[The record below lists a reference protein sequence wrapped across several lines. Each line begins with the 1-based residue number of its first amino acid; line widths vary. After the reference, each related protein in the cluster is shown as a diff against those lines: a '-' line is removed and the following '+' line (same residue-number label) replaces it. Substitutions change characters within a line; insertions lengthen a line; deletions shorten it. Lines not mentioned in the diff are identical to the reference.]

1 MYDDELMMLPRVSHQ
16 ITRITVFE
24 NFSLMLLMSLML
36 LLLLLLMKMNVTL
49 GLVPDSPIDCGLN
62 IVDGSGSQD
71 QLTHWKT
78 MMSCVTFVMI
88 LTENDQFDLN

>member
-24 NFSLMLLMSLML
+24 NFALMLLMSLML
-36 LLLLLLMKMNVTL
+36 LLLLLLLMLMKMNVTL
-49 GLVPDSPIDCGLN
+49 GLVPDSPTDCGLN

-78 MMSCVTFVMI
+78 MISWVTFVMI
-88 LTENDQFDLN
+88 LIEK

>member
-1 MYDDELMMLPRVSHQ
+1 
-16 ITRITVFE
+16 
-24 NFSLMLLMSLML
+24 MLLMSLML
-36 LLLLLLMKMNVTL
+36 LLLLLLLMLMKMNVTL
-49 GLVPDSPIDCGLN
+49 GLVPDSPTDCGLN

-71 QLTHWKT
+71 RLTHWKT

>member
-16 ITRITVFE
+16 ITRITVLE

-36 LLLLLLMKMNVTL
+36 LLLMKMNVTL
-49 GLVPDSPIDCGLN
+49 GPVPDSPIDCGLN

-71 QLTHWKT
+71 RLTHWKT
-78 MMSCVTFVMI
+78 IMSWVALVVI
-88 LTENDQFDLN
+88 LMKR

>member
-16 ITRITVFE
+16 ITRITVLE
-24 NFSLMLLMSLML
+24 NFSLMLLMSLMLLLL

-49 GLVPDSPIDCGLN
+49 GLVPDSPTDCGLN

-71 QLTHWKT
+71 RLTHWKT
-78 MMSCVTFVMI
+78 IMSWVALVVI
-88 LTENDQFDLN
+88 LMKR

>member
-16 ITRITVFE
+16 ITRITVLE
-24 NFSLMLLMSLML
+24 NFSLMLLMSLMLLLL

-78 MMSCVTFVMI
+78 MMNWVMFVTI
-88 LTENDQFDLN
+88 LIEK